1 MFEPLQNQQRLG
13 ISECEGVL
21 MDLKSFIDAAA
32 GRKKADIVFRNGKI
46 INVFTGEIIEN
57 TLAVKEGVIL
67 GYGAYEGENEIDL
80 KGAYLAPGFIDAH
93 VHIESSLT
101 TPEHFASLV
110 VPRGTTT
117 VIADPHEIANVAGLD
132 GIRYML
138 NASEGLPLECLFMLP
153 SCVPATPFE
162 NAGAVLSAEDL
173 AQLAGEPRVLGLG
186 EMMDYPSLIAGEPGV
201 LDKMKMALDRNMPI
215 DGHAPMVDRK
225 ELNTYIGA
233 GVGTDHECSTPEEMR
248 SRLRRGM
255 YVLIREGSAARN
267 LKNLINGVKAVNL
280 RRCAFCTDDKQPED
294 ILKDGHIN
302 YNIREAV
309 DLGIDPVWAIQMA
322 TLNPSE
328 CYHLKGKGALA
339 PGYDAD
345 IVILEDLKSIKVKQV
360 YKKGRL
366 VAENEKPLFSQASR
380 VTDAVLNSVK
390 VRQITGNDF
399 KLFLETD
406 VARVIRILPRSLV
419 TEHAVRKVERDGQ
432 GYFRIHPDLDILK
445 MAVIE
450 RHGGKG
456 TIGLGLVENYRLK
469 GGAVA
474 SSIGHDSHNLIV
486 IGDNDE
492 DMALAVNALSGSGGG
507 ISVVSSGKLAGLL
520 PLPIGGLMSDQT
532 AEVVSASLKDL
543 LETAEQ
549 TLGVNKDVDPFMTLA
564 FMALPVIPELKLT
577 DEGLFDVVKFEFV
590 DLCVKG

>member
-1 MFEPLQNQQRLG
+1 MN
-13 ISECEGVL
+13 
-21 MDLKSFIDAAA
+21 LKTFIDAAA
-32 GRKKADIVFRNGKI
+32 GRKKADIVFRNAKI
-46 INVFTGEIIEN
+46 VNVFTGELIEN
-57 TLAVKEGVIL
+57 SLAVKDGKIL
-67 GYGAYEGENEIDL
+67 GYGAYEGEQEIDL
-80 KGAYLAPGFIDAH
+80 KGAVLAPGFIDAH

-138 NASEGLPLECLFMLP
+138 EASEGLPLDCLFMLP

-162 NAGAVLSAEDL
+162 NAGAVLGAEDL
-173 AQLAGEPRVLGLG
+173 ETLAGEDRILGLG
-186 EMMDYPSLIAGEPGV
+186 EMMDYPSLIGASDPV
-201 LDKMKMALDRNMPI
+201 VAKMEMALKRNMPI

-225 ELNTYIGA
+225 ELNAYIGA
-233 GVGTDHECSTPEEMR
+233 GVKTDHECSTPEEMR

-267 LKNLINGVKAVNL
+267 LKSLINGVKAVNL

-309 DLGIDPVWAIQMA
+309 ELGIDPLWAIQMA
-322 TLNPSE
+322 TLNSAE
-328 CYHLKGKGALA
+328 CYGLKGKGALA

-345 IVILEDLKSIKVKQV
+345 IVVLDDLKSITVKQV
-360 YKKGRL
+360 YKRGKL
-366 VAENEKPLFSQASR
+366 VGENGKPLFSRTPRLS
-380 VTDAVLNSVK
+380 DAVVNTVK
-390 VRQITGNDF
+390 VRTIEAADF
-399 KLFLETD
+399 RLPLESD
-406 VARVIRILPRSLV
+406 VARVIRILPHSLV
-419 TEHAVRKVERDGQ
+419 TENAVRKVERDDEGC
-432 GYFRIHPDLDILK
+432 FRIHPDLDILK
-445 MAVIE
+445 MSVIE

-486 IGDNDE
+486 IGDSDE
-492 DMALAVNALSGSGGG
+492 DMAVAVNALAETGGG
-507 ISVVSSGKLAGLL
+507 ISVASGGKLSGIL
-520 PLPIGGLMSDQT
+520 PLPIGGLMSDQS
-532 AEVVSASLKDL
+532 AEEVSRLLKSLH
-543 LETAEQ
+543 ETAAE
-549 TLGVNKDVDPFMTLA
+549 TLGVNPDVDPFMTLA

-577 DEGLFDVVKFEFV
+577 DEGLFDVTKFEFV
-590 DLCVKG
+590 DLCVK

>member
-1 MFEPLQNQQRLG
+1 
-13 ISECEGVL
+13 
-21 MDLKSFIDAAA
+21 MDLKTFIDAAA
-32 GRKKADIVFRNGKI
+32 GRKKADIVFRNAKI
-46 INVFTGEIIEN
+46 VNVFTGELIDN
-57 TLAVKEGVIL
+57 SLAIKDGKIL
-67 GYGAYEGENEIDL
+67 GYGAYEGDEEIDL
-80 KGAYLAPGFIDAH
+80 KGAVLAPGFIDAH

-117 VIADPHEIANVAGLD
+117 VIADPHEIANVSGLE

-138 NASEGLPLECLFMLP
+138 DASEDLPLDCLFMLP

-162 NAGAVLSAEDL
+162 NSGASLGAEDL
-173 AQLAGEPRVLGLG
+173 ETLADEERVLGLG
-186 EMMDYPSLIAGEPGV
+186 EMMDYPSLIGASDPV
-201 LDKMKMALDRNMPI
+201 VAKMEMARKRGMPI

-225 ELNTYIGA
+225 ELNAYIGA

-294 ILKDGHIN
+294 ILRDGHIN
-302 YNIREAV
+302 YNVREAIE
-309 DLGIDPVWAIQMA
+309 LGLDPLWAIQMA
-322 TLNPSE
+322 TLNSAE
-328 CYHLKGKGALA
+328 CYGLKGKGALA

-345 IVILEDLKSIKVKQV
+345 ILVLDDLKSIHVRQV
-360 YKKGRL
+360 YKNGKL
-366 VAENEKPLFSQASR
+366 VAENEKPLFSVKSR
-380 VTDAVLNSVK
+380 ISDAVVNTVK
-390 VRQITGNDF
+390 VRKIEASDF
-399 KLFLETD
+399 RLPLETD
-406 VARVIRILPRSLV
+406 VARVIRILPHSLV
-419 TEHAVRKVERDGQ
+419 TENAVRKVERDPEGC
-432 GYFRIHPDLDILK
+432 FKIHPNLDILK
-445 MAVIE
+445 MSVIE

-474 SSIGHDSHNLIV
+474 TSIGHDSHNLIV

-492 DMALAVNALSGSGGG
+492 DMALAVNALADTGGG
-507 ISVVSSGKLAGLL
+507 ISVAAGGTVKGLL
-520 PLPIGGLMSDQT
+520 PLPIGGLMSDQS
-532 AEVVSASLKDL
+532 AEEVSRALKSL
-543 LETAEQ
+543 LEIAVV
-549 TLGVNKDVDPFMTLA
+549 TLGVNPDVDPFMTLA

-577 DEGLFDVVKFEFV
+577 DEGLFDVLKFEFV
-590 DLCVKG
+590 DLCVKE

>member
-1 MFEPLQNQQRLG
+1 
-13 ISECEGVL
+13 
-21 MDLKSFIDAAA
+21 MDLKNFIDAAV

-57 TLAVKEGVIL
+57 TLAVKDGKIL
-67 GYGAYEGENEIDL
+67 GYGAYEGVVEIDV
-80 KGAYLAPGFIDAH
+80 KGAYLSPGFIDAH

-117 VIADPHEIANVAGLD
+117 VVADPHEIANVAGLE

-138 NASEGLPLECLFMLP
+138 DASEGLPLECLFMLP

-162 NAGAVLSAEDL
+162 NSGAKLSASDL
-173 AQLAGEPRVLGLG
+173 VKLAGEPRVLGLG
-186 EMMDYPSLIAGEPGV
+186 EMMDYPSLIEGDPAV
-201 LDKMKMALDRNMPI
+201 LEKMQMALDRNMPI

-225 ELNTYIGA
+225 ELNAYIGA

-267 LKNLINGVKAVNL
+267 LKNLIHGVKLYNL

-302 YNIREAV
+302 YNIREAI
-309 DLGIDPVWAIQMA
+309 DLGMDPVWAVQMA
-322 TLNPSE
+322 TLNPAE

-345 IVILEDLKSIKVKQV
+345 IVILDDLKSIHVQQV
-360 YKKGRL
+360 YKKGVL
-366 VAENEKPLFSQASR
+366 VAEDEKALFSQPSR
-380 VTDAVLNSVK
+380 VTDAVVNTVK
-390 VRQITGNDF
+390 VRKIRAEDF
-399 KLFLETD
+399 SLPMETD
-406 VARVIRILPRSLV
+406 VARVIRILPHSLV
-419 TEHAVRKVERDGQ
+419 TENAVRKIERDENGL
-432 GYFRIHPDLDILK
+432 FKIHPDLDILK
-445 MAVIE
+445 IAVIE

-469 GGAVA
+469 GGAIA

-486 IGDNDE
+486 VGDRDE
-492 DMALAVNALSGSGGG
+492 DMALAVNSLAASGGG
-507 ISVVSSGKLAGLL
+507 ISVVANGELVGLL
-520 PLPIGGLMSDQT
+520 PLPIGGLMSDKP
-532 AEVVSASLKDL
+532 AEEVSASLKDL
-543 LETAEQ
+543 LNTAVH
-549 TLGVNKDVDPFMTLA
+549 TLGVNKEVDPFMTLA

-577 DEGLFDVVKFEFV
+577 DEGLFDVLKFEFV
-590 DLCVKG
+590 DLCIK

>member
-1 MFEPLQNQQRLG
+1 
-13 ISECEGVL
+13 
-21 MDLKSFIDAAA
+21 MDLKNFIDAAA
-32 GRKKADIVFRNGKI
+32 GRKKADIVFRNAKI
-46 INVFTGEIIEN
+46 INVFTGEIIEES
-57 TLAVKEGVIL
+57 LAVKDGKIL
-67 GYGAYEGENEIDL
+67 GYGAYEGLEEIDL

-117 VIADPHEIANVAGLD
+117 VIADPHEIANVAGVE

-138 NASEGLPLECLFMLP
+138 KASEGLPLECLFMLP

-162 NAGAVLSAEDL
+162 NAGAVLEAADL
-173 AQLAGEPRVLGLG
+173 ETLVGEERVLGLG
-186 EMMDYPSLIAGEPGV
+186 EVMDYPSLIGGSAPV
-201 LDKMKMALDRNMPI
+201 LDKMDMALKRNMPI

-225 ELNTYIGA
+225 ELNAYIGA

-267 LKNLINGVKAVNL
+267 LKSLINGVKAVNL

-302 YNIREAV
+302 YNIREAI
-309 DLGIDPVWAIQMA
+309 DLGIDPVWAVQMA
-322 TLNPSE
+322 TLNSAE
-328 CYHLKGKGALA
+328 CYGLKGKGALA

-345 IVILEDLKSIKVKQV
+345 IVVLEDLKSVHVRKV
-360 YKKGRL
+360 YKGGKL
-366 VAENEKPLFSQASR
+366 VAENEQPLFAVKSR
-380 VTDAVLNSVK
+380 VSDAVTNTVK
-390 VRQITGNDF
+390 VRKITAADF
-399 KLFLETD
+399 RLPLESD
-406 VARVIRILPRSLV
+406 VARVIRILPHSLV
-419 TEHAVRKVERDGQ
+419 TEHAVRKVERDGE
-432 GYFRIHPDLDILK
+432 GCFEIHPELDILK
-445 MAVIE
+445 ISVIE

-486 IGDNDE
+486 IGDSDE
-492 DMALAVNALSGSGGG
+492 DMAIAVNALAESGGG
-507 ISVVSSGKLAGLL
+507 IAVAAGGKLAGLL
-520 PLPIGGLMSDQT
+520 PLPIGGLMSDQS
-532 AEVVSASLKDL
+532 AEVVSASLKSL
-543 LETAEQ
+543 LHTAAQ
-549 TLGVNKDVDPFMTLA
+549 TLGVNPDVDPFMTLA

-577 DEGLFDVVKFEFV
+577 DEGLFDVTKFEFV
-590 DLCVKG
+590 DLCVK

>member
-1 MFEPLQNQQRLG
+1 
-13 ISECEGVL
+13 

-32 GRKKADIVFRNGKI
+32 GRKKADTVFRNGKI

-57 TLAVKEGVIL
+57 SLAVKDGVIL
-67 GYGAYEGENEIDL
+67 GYGAYEGEREIDL
-80 KGAYLAPGFIDAH
+80 KGAYVSPGFIDAH

-117 VIADPHEIANVAGLD
+117 VIADPHEIANVAGLE

-173 AQLAGEPRVLGLG
+173 VQLAGEPRILGLG
-186 EMMDYPSLIAGEPGV
+186 EVMDYPSLIAGDKGV
-201 LDKMKMALDRNMPI
+201 LDKMEMALKRKMPI

-225 ELNTYIGA
+225 ELNAYIGA

-302 YNIREAV
+302 YNIREAI

-328 CYHLKGKGALA
+328 CYGLKGKGALA

-345 IVILEDLKSIKVKQV
+345 IVILEDLKNLKVRQV
-360 YKKGRL
+360 YKRGLL
-366 VAENEKPLFSQASR
+366 VAEDEKPLFSQPSR
-380 VTDAVLNSVK
+380 VTEAVLNSVK
-390 VRQITGNDF
+390 VREIIPEDF
-399 KLFLETD
+399 RLPLETD

-419 TEHAVRKVERDGQ
+419 TEHAVRKVERDKNG
-432 GYFRIHPDLDILK
+432 FFSIHPDLDILK

-456 TIGLGLVENYRLK
+456 TMGLGLVENYRLK

-486 IGDNDE
+486 IGDNDG
-492 DMALAVNALSGSGGG
+492 DMAIAVNALAGSGGG
-507 ISVVSSGKLAGLL
+507 ISVASGGKLAGLL
-520 PLPIGGLMSDQT
+520 PLPIGGLMSDQS
-532 AEVVSASLKDL
+532 AEAVSESLKSL
-543 LETAEQ
+543 LDTAVR

-590 DLCVKG
+590 DLCVKN

>member
-1 MFEPLQNQQRLG
+1 
-13 ISECEGVL
+13 

-32 GRKKADIVFRNGKI
+32 GRKKADMVFRNGKI
-46 INVFTGEIIEN
+46 INVFTGEILEN
-57 TLAVKEGVIL
+57 TLAIKDGKIL
-67 GYGAYEGENEIDL
+67 GYGAYEGEIEIDL
-80 KGAYLAPGFIDAH
+80 KGSYISPGFIDAH

-117 VIADPHEIANVAGLD
+117 VVADPHEIANVAGLE

-138 NASEGLPLECLFMLP
+138 NASEGLPLECFFMLP
-153 SCVPATPFE
+153 SCVPATLFE
-162 NAGAVLSAEDL
+162 NAGAKLSASDL

-186 EMMDYPSLIAGEPGV
+186 EMMDYPSLIAGDPAV
-201 LDKMKMALDRNMPI
+201 LEKMQMALDRGMLI

-225 ELNTYIGA
+225 ELNAYIGA

-267 LKNLINGVKAVNL
+267 LKNLINGVKSYNL

-302 YNIREAV
+302 YNIREAI
-309 DLGIDPVWAIQMA
+309 DLGMDPVWAIQMA

-328 CYHLKGKGALA
+328 CYNLKGKGALA

-345 IVILEDLKSIKVKQV
+345 IVILEDLKSIHVRQV
-360 YKKGRL
+360 YKKGVL
-366 VAENEKPLFSQASR
+366 VAENEKPLFSQSSR
-380 VTDAVLNSVK
+380 LTEAVLNTVK
-390 VRQITGNDF
+390 VRTIKSEDF
-399 KLFLETD
+399 RLFLETD
-406 VARVIRILPRSLV
+406 VVRVIRILPHSLV
-419 TEHAVRKVERDGQ
+419 TEHAIRKVERDEGNLFQ
-432 GYFRIHPDLDILK
+432 IHPDLDILK
-445 MAVIE
+445 IAVIE

-456 TIGLGLVENYRLK
+456 TIGLGLVENYRLR

-486 IGDNDE
+486 LGDNDD
-492 DMALAVNALSGSGGG
+492 DMALAVNALAASGGG
-507 ISVVSSGKLAGLL
+507 LAVAAGGKLAGLL
-520 PLPIGGLMSDQT
+520 PLPIGGLMSDLP
-532 AEVVSASLKDL
+532 AEEVSASLKEL
-543 LETAEQ
+543 LNTAVH

-577 DEGLFDVVKFEFV
+577 DEGLFDVTKFEFV
-590 DLCVKG
+590 DLCVK